1 MKQISPKISAFLVK
15 FFTGLFFAGIGMVV
29 SSRVYFGVHPLFGY
43 AYLAEFIIGLLL
55 TTFAV
60 LFLPTLI
67 VRFWTNLIST
77 ASNFIFSI
85 VYKAMNDIR
94 NQRAERIKETA
105 HHEGTPVLLDTS
117 SVIDGRIYGIISQG
131 FLDNPIIVP
140 QFVIDEL
147 QLIAD
152 SENNLKRERGR
163 RGLDLL
169 SKIRRAS
176 KGRFRIYPLVEPS
189 KDVDHSLVSL
199 AKELKAKIA
208 TVDFN
213 LNKAASVSGIR
224 ILNVNELANQIK
236 TFALPGDV
244 IQLKIVQLG
253 KESDQGVGY
262 LPDGT
267 MIVVEKGGHF
277 MGKTIA
283 VEISRILQT
292 SAGQMFFAVLPTGR

>member
-1 MKQISPKISAFLVK
+1 MKKITPKISAFLVK
-15 FFTGLFFAGIGMVV
+15 FFTGLFFAGIGMIV
-29 SSRVYFGVHPLFGY
+29 SSRVYFRLNPLFGY
-43 AYLAEFIIGLLL
+43 AYLAEFVIGLLL
-55 TTFAV
+55 TVFAV

-67 VRFWTNLIST
+67 VRFWTNLIYKT
-77 ASNFIFSI
+77 SNFLSSI
-85 VYKAMNDIR
+85 VYKALGDIR
-94 NQRAERIKETA
+94 SQRAERIRENV

-152 SENNLKRERGR
+152 SENSLKRERGR

-169 SKIRRAS
+169 SKIRRVS
-176 KGRFRIYPLVEPS
+176 RGRFKIYPLVEPS

-236 TFALPGDV
+236 AFAVPGDV
-244 IQLKIVQLG
+244 LQLKIVQLG
-253 KESDQGVGY
+253 KEADQGVGY

-267 MIVVEKGGHF
+267 MIVVERA
-277 MGKTIA
+277 GKLVGKRVA

-292 SAGQMFFAVLPTGR
+292 SAGQMFFAVPAK